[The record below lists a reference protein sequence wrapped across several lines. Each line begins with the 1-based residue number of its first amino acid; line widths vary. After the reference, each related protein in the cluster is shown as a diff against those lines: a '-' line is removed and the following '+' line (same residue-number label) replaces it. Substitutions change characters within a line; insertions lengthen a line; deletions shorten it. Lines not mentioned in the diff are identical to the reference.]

1 MDDKNK
7 VIIIEPVIKSNVF
20 LNYLKKLIINILHEN
35 KISLSS
41 IKKDGFYYIIKIKK
55 NDQIVFTMDLLSKVS
70 GIGHIFV
77 AKSLMIDYNILSQ
90 TIIQIG
96 KKVVLKD
103 EKFFIIITYSE
114 DGQGKK
120 KEFSFIKKD
129 LEFFVISELSRLSL
143 GIRYVKN
150 ECEADKTLFVLIGR
164 NFAYVSLLLKRGNEI
179 MPFKFLKETVTCP
192 IYEEYSFLSLV
203 SVLDNGF
210 FPIPL
215 IFYKDENQLIKSLK
229 AFEKIVKRYPIKKLT
244 LNLFNLNDINSRLNE
259 FHLKNNDNF
268 NQDKEEMMQALLFDE
283 VIVKI
288 SLQSKIDANFICIPF
303 LPFLHPFWFF
313 KKNILVSFEFGKIPL
328 TPFLFNYKLKNNLRE
343 FYNCRTD
350 GAKQKPLGSNS
361 LFLEVTPKEY
371 ESYYKKTVNVINT
384 SSSKEIR
391 KFSLDTGKDDIL
403 DIINSI

>member
-20 LNYLKKLIINILHEN
+20 LNYLKKLITNILHEN

-41 IKKDGFYYIIKIKK
+41 IKKDGFYCIIEIKK

-70 GIGHIFV
+70 GIAYAFV
-77 AKSLMIDYNILSQ
+77 AKSSIIDYNILSQ

-103 EKFFIIITYSE
+103 EKFFVIIAYSE

-120 KEFSFIKKD
+120 KEFSSIKKD
-129 LEFFVISELSRLSL
+129 LEFFVISELSSVSL
-143 GIRYVKN
+143 GIRHVKN

-164 NFAYVSLLLKRGNEI
+164 DFAYVSLLLKRGKET
-179 MPFKFLKETVTCP
+179 MPFKFLKETVACP
-192 IYEEYSFLSLV
+192 IHEEYSFLSLV

-229 AFEKIVKRYPIKKLT
+229 AFEKIVKRYPIKNIT

-259 FHLKNNDNF
+259 FHSKNNNDS
-268 NQDKEEMMQALLFDE
+268 NQDKEEMMKALLFDE

-303 LPFLHPFWFF
+303 LPFLHPFWFI
-313 KKNILVSFEFGKIPL
+313 KKNILVSFESGKIPL
-328 TPFLFNYKLKNNLRE
+328 TPFLFNYKLKNNLGD
-343 FYNCRTD
+343 FYSCRTD
-350 GAKQKPLGSNS
+350 GARQKPLGPNS
-361 LFLEVTPKEY
+361 LFLEVTSKEY
-371 ESYYKKTVNVINT
+371 ESYYKKTVNVTNT

-391 KFSLDTGKDDIL
+391 KFILDAGKDDIL
-403 DIINSI
+403 DVINSI